1 MVFLHMSQN
10 NSASEQSLVGHDRV
24 CTLVQGIL
32 RSALLKG
39 WSDAQLHEQSGVSA
53 RAIKSYR
60 VEGKEPSLSN
70 ALSLAVV
77 LGPSAINT
85 ILSTIGYVA
94 RPLDEAEAA
103 CPHKMV
109 ADGLAAF
116 SVIASAAAD
125 GRIDHIE
132 APMCKDAADR
142 VIAAV
147 LPLSSAGGA
156 A

>member
-1 MVFLHMSQN
+1 MTDSQ
-10 NSASEQSLVGHDRV
+10 SASDTSIVSRDRV
-24 CTLVQGIL
+24 CQLVQGIL
-32 RSALLKG
+32 RG
-39 WSDAQLHEQSGVSA
+39 AQGVWTDESLYAASGVPA
-53 RAIKSYR
+53 RTIKTYR

-77 LGPSAINT
+77 IGPSALNAM
-85 ILSTIGYVA
+85 LAAIGYVA
-94 RPLDEAEAA
+94 RPLEDADAV
-103 CPHKMV
+103 CPAKVV

-116 SVIASAAAD
+116 SVIATAAAD

-132 APMCKDAADR
+132 APLCRDAADTI
-142 VIAAV
+142 IATV

>member
-1 MVFLHMSQN
+1 MTEPS
-10 NSASEQSLVGHDRV
+10 SASELGLVGRDRV
-24 CTLVQGIL
+24 CLLVQGIL
-32 RSALLKG
+32 RGAK
-39 WSDAQLHEQSGVSA
+39 QSGWTDDSLSA
-53 RAIKSYR
+53 ASGVPARTIKTYR

-77 LGPSAINT
+77 LGPSALNSM
-85 ILSTIGYVA
+85 LAAIGYVA
-94 RPLDEAEAA
+94 RPLEDADAI
-103 CPHKMV
+103 CPNRIV

-132 APMCKDAADR
+132 APLCRDAADK